1 MFTFLFLISFAAFLY
16 HYSKKKLPI
25 TYLRLTELILIWI
38 LLESHKITLTYLPVR
53 YLISFYAAMGLF
65 ISVMFVFYFN
75 QNKFLY
81 KIIAFVFLISCFAFN
96 NYFYRQ
102 AFESRAYKVHEM
114 NVFFKS
120 IAKKSDIVIGP
131 WAPAFTWETKCTT
144 FPIWTVYTEN
154 KNILEEYSPS
164 FIVSEHDQND
174 SGEAFKNDNLNLNTI
189 GDSLIQTQIGQWKIN
204 IYTVKNKK

>member
-1 MFTFLFLISFAAFLY
+1 
-16 HYSKKKLPI
+16 
-25 TYLRLTELILIWI
+25 
-38 LLESHKITLTYLPVR
+38 
-53 YLISFYAAMGLF
+53 
-65 ISVMFVFYFN
+65 
-75 QNKFLY
+75 
-81 KIIAFVFLISCFAFN
+81 
-96 NYFYRQ
+96 
-102 AFESRAYKVHEM
+102 M

-154 KNILEEYSPS
+154 KNILEEYRPS

-204 IYTVKNKK
+204 IYAVKNKK